1 MSMRRKDREITDI
14 TKLLEIVDEAKV
26 LHLGL
31 LDEGYPYIVPLH
43 YGYVYE
49 QDTLTFYMHSAKEGR
64 KLDLIRRNPNSF
76 VALECG
82 VKQISG
88 GAVACQYGSSFASVM
103 GRGRAEVIEE
113 EQEKIRGLK
122 LLMRHQ
128 TGREFDIDRKMAGAA
143 AVIRVRMDEI
153 TAKARPAAGK

>member
-49 QDTLTFYMHSAKEGR
+49 QDTLPFYMHSAKE
-64 KLDLIRRNPNSF
+64 
-76 VALECG
+76 
-82 VKQISG
+82 
-88 GAVACQYGSSFASVM
+88 
-103 GRGRAEVIEE
+103 
-113 EQEKIRGLK
+113 GLK

-128 TGREFDIDRKMAGAA
+128 TGREFDIDGKMAGAA